1 MQSKLEELSANIQNH
16 IYNNFIQPSIEKFNQ
31 KLNNNV
37 SEVKKEIKKFYWTKT
52 KKNRKRESVSETSS
66 YNDNSVNE
74 SHFSNYDILIVDDTP
89 MNVLLLQKMLQ
100 KLKFTLESA
109 ADGESAL
116 ELIRQRSKEERPFSL
131 ILLDLRMPGVS
142 GFDVLMSM
150 KNIPGAEQ
158 SPVVVLSGMTDSVSI
173 NEAIKLGAKNY
184 LQKPIIMQDL
194 FDIVFSL
201 LGIE

>member
-1 MQSKLEELSANIQNH
+1 MFDFSQ
-16 IYNNFIQPSIEKFNQ
+16 Y
-31 KLNNNV
+31 V
-37 SEVKKEIKKFYWTKT
+37 
-52 KKNRKRESVSETSS
+52 NR
-66 YNDNSVNE
+66 D
-74 SHFSNYDILIVDDTP
+74 FSNYDILIVDDTP

-116 ELIRQRSKEERPFSL
+116 ELIRKRSKEERPFSL
-131 ILLDLRMPGVS
+131 ILLDSRMPGVS